1 MDDSA
6 ITFDEVIE
14 SYDEEIKTFPTNFNE
29 KKVIC
34 KMQNFYILLAFLL
47 IAIAL
52 SIAVSIYCY
61 LIKYWEIQKYSRIT
75 NYDRFYINK
84 FIIKMVSNDKLKEI
98 ELSNRTYY
106 YFHDI
111 IKIEDFDLDNILID
125 EKLYKKFNRL

>member
-14 SYDEEIKTFPTNFNE
+14 SYDEEIKTFPTNFND

-47 IAIAL
+47 IAIPL

-61 LIKYWEIQKYSRIT
+61 LIKY
-75 NYDRFYINK
+75 
-84 FIIKMVSNDKLKEI
+84 
-98 ELSNRTYY
+98 
-106 YFHDI
+106 
-111 IKIEDFDLDNILID
+111 
-125 EKLYKKFNRL
+125 

>member
-1 MDDSA
+1 M
-6 ITFDEVIE
+6 
-14 SYDEEIKTFPTNFNE
+14 
-29 KKVIC
+29 
-34 KMQNFYILLAFLL
+34 
-47 IAIAL
+47 
-52 SIAVSIYCY
+52 
-61 LIKYWEIQKYSRIT
+61 SRIT

-84 FIIKMVSNDKLKEI
+84 CIIKMVINDKLKEI